1 MSLDTKYRP
10 MTYSEVIGQSANVE
24 VLTNIVK
31 KGAGFH
37 QSYVFCGPH
46 GTGKTTLGRILAR
59 ALLCDAPVDGHPC
72 DQCPSCKT
80 ILEYGNSEC
89 FIEVDAATNSG
100 KSDIKEIVDQLEY
113 SVLSGKKRIYLF
125 DEAHE
130 LSRQALDGLLK
141 PMEDTLYGTEDKKL
155 ICIFC
160 TTEPEKMRKT
170 IFSRCAPA
178 FVVRSPSP
186 QVIADRLS
194 FICEKEN
201 IDFDYPALVAIA
213 EYGECHVR
221 DAIKSVEGV
230 SMVGRVSIE
239 AAHKYLR
246 LDTIFSALDI
256 LTHLQKDFSKVLEVL
271 DRVSTMSS
279 ASAMYETLAK
289 IAMISFRYSMGFKK
303 LPSYLNEDR
312 IKKISEKKSVLLQLV
327 QSLLSPP
334 HNPTYNM
341 LTCDLA
347 NYYHNHSIYSPIQ
360 KNTERADQL
369 SEKSVSYTEDQ
380 TKVVNGVYR
389 EKKAINHNHK
399 SEAKEG
405 LSLPEFRSFVLTR
418 IKELE
423 IENGRSKG

>member
-10 MTYSEVIGQSANVE
+10 MVYADVIGQQSNVE
-24 VLTNIVK
+24 VLTNIIK

-59 ALLCDAPVDGHPC
+59 ALLCEAPVDGEPC
-72 DQCPSCKT
+72 DKCSSCKS
-80 ILEYGNSEC
+80 ILEHGNSEC
-89 FIEVDAATNSG
+89 FIEIDAATNSG
-100 KSDIKEIVDQLEY
+100 KSDIKEIVDSLEY
-113 SVLSGKKRIYLF
+113 TVVSGRKKIYLF

-141 PMEDTLYGTEDKKL
+141 PMEDTVYGTQEKKL

-194 FICEKEN
+194 FICDQEG
-201 IDFDYPALVAIA
+201 IQYDPPALISIA

-221 DAIKSVEGV
+221 DAIKAVEGV
-230 SMVGRVSIE
+230 SMVGKVTQE
-239 AAHKYLR
+239 AVNHYLR
-246 LDTIFSALDI
+246 LDTTFQALAI
-256 LTHLQKDFSKVLEVL
+256 LEHLQGDFGEVL
-271 DRVSTMSS
+271 AILDKVSTMAS
-279 ASAMYETLAK
+279 ASAMYELLAK
-289 IAMISFRYSMGFKK
+289 LSMTAFRYSMGFTK
-303 LPSYLNEDR
+303 LPSYLDENR
-312 IKKISEKKSVLLQLV
+312 IKIIAEKKSVLLQLV
-327 QSLLSPP
+327 RSLLSPP
-334 HNPTYNM
+334 FNPTYNM

-347 NYYHNHSIYSPIQ
+347 NYYHNQHTISTTQ
-360 KNTERADQL
+360 KNETLTNQVG
-369 SEKSVSYTEDQ
+369 SSTVSYTEDT
-380 TKVVNGVYR
+380 TKVLNGVYR
-389 EKKAINHNHK
+389 EPKAVNTAPK
-399 SEAKEG
+399 PDTPTLG
-405 LSLPEFRSFVLTR
+405 LSLDQFRSFVLTR

-423 IENGRSKG
+423 KDGR

>member
-10 MTYSEVIGQSANVE
+10 MIYADVIGQQSNVE

-59 ALLCDAPVDGHPC
+59 ALLCDSPINGEPC
-72 DQCPSCKT
+72 DKCLSCQS
-80 ILEYGNSEC
+80 ILEHGNSEC
-89 FIEVDAATNSG
+89 FIEIDAATNSG
-100 KSDIKEIVDQLEY
+100 KGDIKEIVESLEY
-113 SVLSGKKRIYLF
+113 SVVSGKKKIYLF

-141 PMEDTLYGTEDKKL
+141 PMEDTVYGTQEKKL

-186 QVIADRLS
+186 QTIADRLQ
-194 FICEKEN
+194 FICERED

-230 SMVGRVSIE
+230 SMVGRVSQE
-239 AAHKYLR
+239 AVNRYLR
-246 LDTIFSALDI
+246 LDTMIQALDI
-256 LTHLQKDFSKVLEVL
+256 LENLHGDFGDVLEAL
-271 DRVSTMSS
+271 DHLSTMTS
-279 ASAMYETLAK
+279 ASAMYELLAK
-289 IAMISFRYSMGFKK
+289 LSMTAFRYSMGFKK
-303 LPSYLNEDR
+303 LPSYLQEEK
-312 IKKISEKKSVLLQLV
+312 IKKIAEKKSVLLQLV

-334 HNPTYNM
+334 FNPTYNM
-341 LTCDLA
+341 LICDLA
-347 NYYHNHSIYSPIQ
+347 KYYHKQSTISTTQ
-360 KNTERADQL
+360 KNEILTNQVE
-369 SEKSVSYTEDQ
+369 SSTVSYTEES

-389 EKKAINHNHK
+389 EPKAVNT
-399 SEAKEG
+399 SPKEDTQISG
-405 LSLPEFRSFVLTR
+405 MSLGQFRSFVLTR

-423 IENGRSKG
+423 TNGR

>member
-10 MTYSEVIGQSANVE
+10 MVYADVIGQQANVE

-59 ALLCDAPVDGHPC
+59 ALLCDQTVEGEPC
-72 DQCPSCKT
+72 DKCPSCLS
-80 ILEYGNSEC
+80 ILEHGNSEC
-89 FIEVDAATNSG
+89 FIEIDAATNSG
-100 KSDIKEIVDQLEY
+100 KSDIKEIVDSLEY
-113 SVLSGKKRIYLF
+113 TVVSGRKRIYLF

-141 PMEDTLYGTEDKKL
+141 PMEDTVYGTQEKKL

-186 QVIADRLS
+186 QVIADRLQY
-194 FICEKEN
+194 ICQQEN
-201 IDFDYPALVAIA
+201 IEFEYPALISIA

-230 SMVGRVSIE
+230 SMVGTVTQE
-239 AAHKYLR
+239 AVKHYLR
-246 LDTIFSALDI
+246 LDTMMQALDI
-256 LTHLQKDFSKVLEVL
+256 LEHLHGDFSKVLEAL
-271 DRVSTMSS
+271 DHLSTVAS
-279 ASAMYETLAK
+279 ASAMYELLAK
-289 IAMISFRYSMGFKK
+289 LAMTAFRYSMGFKK
-303 LPSYLNEDR
+303 LPSYLREEQ
-312 IKKISEKKSVLLQLV
+312 IAKIAEKKSVLLQLV

-334 HNPTYNM
+334 YNPTYNM
-341 LTCDLA
+341 LVCDLA
-347 NYYHNHSIYSPIQ
+347 NYYHNQSNITITPTPQ
-360 KNTERADQL
+360 KNETLTHQVQ
-369 SEKSVSYTEDQ
+369 SSSVSYSEES

-389 EKKAINHNHK
+389 EPKAVNNAPREDTPL
-399 SEAKEG
+399 SG
-405 LSLPEFRSFVLTR
+405 LSLGQFRSFVLAR

-423 IENGRSKG
+423 ANGR